1 MVHCRTSSARE
12 KRVLMPRTCDLIYIQ
27 TSSLSLLSAHLK
39 PPSHEKMRGK
49 HSPIAVWPSLL
60 LFFVLFRPS
69 DHSLSVPGHFSFSE
83 NFAAKCEKKFKKNS
97 LRPPNGVKLTR
108 KPSVGG
114 GGKRGKKIDAEICA
128 LRNEKKAF
136 HVCLFINSN
145 SLRGRLRVSSETRK
159 KCSSQMNKKKSVYEM
174 KNIFLLLWTFPG
186 TSAASPSPQHTVVQE
201 EHTKKILCTMDI
213 HRFVCA
219 NFSHLFRRENG

>member
-1 MVHCRTSSARE
+1 MVHRRTSSARE

-159 KCSSQMNKKKSVYEM
+159 KCSSQMNKKIRIWDEKYFFIVVDFSRHISSVS
-174 KNIFLLLWTFPG
+174 FSTAHSCAGG
-186 TSAASPSPQHTVVQE
+186 TH
-201 EHTKKILCTMDI
+201 KKILCTMDT